1 MDTSHKKDKPRL
13 TGLLLSYGASSASLL
28 TANTAQLVTFA
39 ILARSFGAEEFGR
52 YVSFIAITSIAVHF
66 CGLGA
71 SECLVRRVPQDPTCF
86 PRIFGH
92 NLILTFISGAILVA
106 LGAAFLPPFFS
117 FGSSTAQNIWTIV
130 QLLLTNIVLVR
141 LIMLGESI
149 FLAHSR
155 YGPANAS
162 VVGFAIVRTVT
173 ATLACVVF
181 QVSTVENWATWQLV
195 AHLCT
200 LILYTSFALRMGRP
214 KYVLD
219 REEVRLGLLFATPFI
234 FRAARQNVDLL
245 VLGFVAGP
253 EMVGSYGVAR
263 RITDSSYM
271 AIDALN
277 RLVYQ
282 RLAIASKQGIHHAFR
297 LTMRILGVAVTLG
310 LAAAITIYLAASF
323 MPLIFGP
330 EYVSLPHFLKIMAW
344 LIVFIAIWSIAV
356 DLLGAAGRHSSRAWV
371 LNLSNGT
378 GAILIGIAA
387 WVWPPYGIFIT
398 AYMIEFSIV
407 LAAWLVVKTHVTR
420 SLASSREGVQR

>member
-1 MDTSHKKDKPRL
+1 MDKSDKKDKPRL
-13 TGLLLSYGASSASLL
+13 TGMLLSYGASSASLL
-28 TANTAQLVTFA
+28 IANAAQLVTFA

-52 YVSFIAITSIAVHF
+52 YVSFIAITSIAVHL

-71 SECLVRRVPQDPTCF
+71 SECLVRRVPQNPKCF
-86 PRIFGH
+86 PSIFGH
-92 NLILTFISGAILVA
+92 NIILTIISGSVLVA
-106 LGAAFLPPFFS
+106 LGTAILPQFFS
-117 FGSSTAQNIWTIV
+117 FSETPAQSVWTTF
-130 QLLLTNIVLVR
+130 QLLLTNVVLVR

-155 YGPANAS
+155 YNAANAS

-181 QVSTVENWATWQLV
+181 EVSSVESWATWQLA
-195 AHLCT
+195 AHLIT
-200 LILYTSFALRMGRP
+200 LILYACFALRIARP
-214 KYVLD
+214 KYVVD

-234 FRAARQNVDLL
+234 FRAVRQNVDLL

-253 EMVGSYGVAR
+253 EVVGSYGVAR

-277 RLVYQ
+277 RLVYP

-297 LTMRILGVAVTLG
+297 LTIRILGVAISLG

-371 LNLSNGT
+371 LNLSNGI
-378 GAILIGIAA
+378 GAVLIGLAA
-387 WVWPPYGIFIT
+387 WVWPPYGIFIA
-398 AYMIEFSIV
+398 AYMIEFTIV
-407 LAAWLVVKTHVTR
+407 LAAWLVVKAHVTR
-420 SLASSREGVQR
+420 SLASSREVQQ

>member
-1 MDTSHKKDKPRL
+1 MDKSDKKDKPRL
-13 TGLLLSYGASSASLL
+13 TGMLLSYGASSASLL
-28 TANTAQLVTFA
+28 IANAAQLVTFA

-52 YVSFIAITSIAVHF
+52 YVSFIAITSIAVHL

-71 SECLVRRVPQDPTCF
+71 SECLVRRVPQDPKCF
-86 PRIFGH
+86 PSIFGH
-92 NLILTFISGAILVA
+92 NIILTIISGSVLVA
-106 LGAAFLPPFFS
+106 LGTAILPQFFS
-117 FGSSTAQNIWTIV
+117 FGETSAQSVWTTF
-130 QLLLTNIVLVR
+130 QLLLTNVVLVR

-155 YGPANAS
+155 YSAANAS

-181 QVSTVENWATWQLV
+181 EVSSVESWATWQLA
-195 AHLCT
+195 AHLIT
-200 LILYTSFALRMGRP
+200 LILYACFALRIARP
-214 KYVLD
+214 KYVVD

-234 FRAARQNVDLL
+234 FRAVRQNVDLL

-253 EMVGSYGVAR
+253 EVVGSYGVAR

-277 RLVYQ
+277 RLVYP

-297 LTMRILGVAVTLG
+297 LTIRILGVAISLG

-371 LNLSNGT
+371 LNLSNGI
-378 GAILIGIAA
+378 GAVLIGLAA
-387 WVWPPYGIFIT
+387 WVWPPYGIFIA
-398 AYMIEFSIV
+398 AYMIEFTIV
-407 LAAWLVVKTHVTR
+407 LAAWLVVKAHVTR
-420 SLASSREGVQR
+420 SLASSREVQQ